1 MPWPRGKAKGKH
13 PIRSNPLHCKQKFR
27 LVWTWQLQSLRWTW
41 DKYCVKYK
49 YIYIYIQISSKNSRL
64 LPISGPRGID
74 HHSCYICRDL
84 SWELEA
90 LDNSNMS
97 FWGIAFRTLQKKVSL
112 TISAN
117 LGGKTKLGQHLC
129 AVLSAM
135 YVESPGP
142 STLVELR
149 VTMAF
154 ADLACWKP
162 CNVSRCHQVNMK
174 NVCKC
179 PPTSRSQS

>member
-1 MPWPRGKAKGKH
+1 MPWPRGKAKGKR

-49 YIYIYIQISSKNSRL
+49 YIQISNFWSQGHRSSFLLYLSRPFLGAGSSWQLKHVVLRDSFSNPLKKKCL
-64 LPISGPRGID
+64 L
-74 HHSCYICRDL
+74 
-84 SWELEA
+84 
-90 LDNSNMS
+90 
-97 FWGIAFRTLQKKVSL
+97 Q
-112 TISAN
+112 SAN
-117 LGGKTKLGQHLC
+117 LEGKTKLGQHLC

-162 CNVSRCHQVNMK
+162 CNVSRCHQVNVK